1 MTNILFVGQTILI
14 GLMLVSSTASAAST
28 SSTSSPSF
36 SQEPQLKSPEPKK
49 EAPPVFHKLPPKP
62 ELPLMLKPFQ
72 MPGVIGL
79 QMGKWEGSD
88 YLGYLSN
95 NIGVSVEVV
104 KGADLPQISDNATFE
119 AGVSEAFT
127 KEGIVPRADVTEG
140 PPLPFFHVLILI
152 YPTDKD
158 RYVLIANG
166 RLFEH
171 IQVIRKDFIPAGF
184 WQGITWEIQDITTAS
199 GEQLNAKIKEL
210 AEKLATSFAKR
221 YRQYNSNSQGLPES
235 NLSPPAPLLPG
246 APN

>member
-1 MTNILFVGQTILI
+1 MRNLFFVGQFALI
-14 GLMLVSSTASAAST
+14 GLVLMSSMAFAAS
-28 SSTSSPSF
+28 SSPPPSF
-36 SQEPQLKSPEPKK
+36 SSKPQLKSPEPKK
-49 EAPPVFHKLPPKP
+49 EEPPPPHKPLVKP
-62 ELPLMLKPFQ
+62 ELPLMLKPFL

-104 KGADLPQISDNATFE
+104 KGADLPQISDNAAFE
-119 AGVSEAFT
+119 ASVSEAFK
-127 KEGIVPRADVTEG
+127 KEGIIPRADVKEG
-140 PPLPFFHVLILI
+140 PPLPFFHILILI

-158 RYVLIANG
+158 RYVIVANG

-171 IQVIRKDFIPAGF
+171 IQVVRNEFIPAGF
-184 WQGITWEIQDITTAS
+184 WQGITWEIQDIATA
-199 GEQLNAKIKEL
+199 GGQELNAKIKEM

-235 NLSPPAPLLPG
+235 NFSAPPSPQE
-246 APN
+246 